1 MQTLVLG
8 LGNPILRDD
17 GVGNRIV
24 QVLQKKIHNS
34 NVTVLETSAIG
45 IGLLDFLPGYN
56 RAIIIDA
63 IQTPKGKAGQIHRL
77 GLQDSA
83 TLDYLPVTHNI
94 GLGTVIE
101 LGNKLGLALPKEIII
116 IAIEAADVATFS
128 EDLTPRVKQAIPK
141 VVELVLQEIKDNDSP
156 N

>member
-34 NVTVLETSAIG
+34 NVTVLETNAIG
-45 IGLLDFLPGYN
+45 LGLLDSLPGYN

-77 GLQDSA
+77 SLQDSA
-83 TLDYLPVTHNI
+83 ALDYLSTTHNI

-116 IAIEAADVATFS
+116 IAIEVADVTTFS
-128 EDLTPRVKQAIPK
+128 EDLTPRVEQAIPK
-141 VVELVLQEIKDNDSP
+141 VVELVLQEIRDNESP